1 MMQRIS
7 LRDHPFDPYFELSAF
22 SAQLGETRHLYGA
35 ESHFIGTMRSFNEGE
50 PVTTLWLE
58 HYPGMTER
66 EIARII
72 DEERTRLHFG
82 PALVIH
88 RTGKLEPG
96 EPIVLIALFSA
107 HRRAALDG
115 TQQIIE
121 RLKHE
126 APFWK
131 KSERPRGTLG
141 GIQHERL
148 KC

>member
-1 MMQRIS
+1 MKQSIS
-7 LRDHPFDPYFELSAF
+7 LRDQPFDPYAELAAF
-22 SAQLGETRHLYGA
+22 TALLGQARLIYGA
-35 ESHFIGTMRSFNEGE
+35 QAHFIGTMRNLNEGDSIS
-50 PVTTLWLE
+50 TLWLE

-66 EIARII
+66 EITRIVE
-72 DEERTRLHFG
+72 EERKRLNFG

-88 RTGKLEPG
+88 RIGKLEPG

-115 TQQIIE
+115 TQRVIE

-131 KSERPRGTLG
+131 KEQTPEGERWVTSNTKG
-141 GIQHERL
+141 
-148 KC
+148 

>member
-1 MMQRIS
+1 MMQLIS
-7 LRDHPFDPYFELSAF
+7 LRDHPFDPYAELSAF
-22 SAQLGETRHLYGA
+22 SAQLGEERHRYGA
-35 ESHFIGTMRSFNEGE
+35 ESHFIGTMRSFNEGDA
-50 PVTTLWLE
+50 VSTLWLE

-72 DEERTRLHFG
+72 DEERTRLNFG

-88 RTGKLEPG
+88 RIGKLEPG
-96 EPIVLIALFSA
+96 EAIVLIALFSA

-115 TQQIIE
+115 TQGVIE

-131 KSERPRGTLG
+131 KERTSEG
-141 GIQHERL
+141 ERWVASNTNG
-148 KC
+148 

>member
-1 MMQRIS
+1 MIQLIS
-7 LRDHPFDPYFELSAF
+7 LRDRPFEPYAELSAF
-22 SAQLGETRHLYGA
+22 SAQLGDERPLYGA
-35 ESHFIGTMRSFNEGE
+35 ESHFIGTMRNVNEGDA
-50 PVTTLWLE
+50 VSTLWLE

-66 EIARII
+66 EIARIVK
-72 DEERTRLHFG
+72 EERSQLNFG

-88 RTGKLEPG
+88 RIGKLEPG

-115 TQQIIE
+115 TQRVIE

-131 KSERPRGTLG
+131 KEQTSEG
-141 GIQHERL
+141 ERWVASNT
-148 KC
+148 KG

>member
-1 MMQRIS
+1 MQLIS
-7 LRDHPFDPYFELSAF
+7 LRDHPFDPYAELSEF
-22 SAQLGETRHLYGA
+22 SSQLGKRRHLYGA
-35 ESHFIGTMRSFNEGE
+35 ESHFIGTMRSFNEGDS
-50 PVTTLWLE
+50 VSALWLE

-66 EIARII
+66 EIARIV
-72 DEERTRLHFG
+72 DEERTRLQFG

-96 EPIVLIALFSA
+96 ESIVLIAVFSS

-131 KSERPRGTLG
+131 KEQTPEGERWVSSNTKG
-141 GIQHERL
+141 
-148 KC
+148 

>member
-1 MMQRIS
+1 MIQLIS
-7 LRDHPFDPYFELSAF
+7 LRDRPFEPYAELTAF
-22 SAQLGETRHLYGA
+22 SAQLGDERHLYGA
-35 ESHFIGTMRSFNEGE
+35 ESHFIGTMRNVNEGDA
-50 PVTTLWLE
+50 VSTLWLE

-66 EIARII
+66 EIARIVK
-72 DEERTRLHFG
+72 EERSQLSFG

-88 RTGKLEPG
+88 RIGKLEPG

-115 TQQIIE
+115 TQRVIE

-131 KSERPRGTLG
+131 KEQTSEG
-141 GIQHERL
+141 ERWVASNT
-148 KC
+148 KG